1 MKEMKDNR
9 RAGTESREKVIK
21 KNRVME
27 MEREK
32 KRVGQTT
39 TGLLRPVQTSS
50 NVMLECMI
58 RTDEHCLQDISDTS
72 AHCTFK

>member
-1 MKEMKDNR
+1 MKDNR
-9 RAGTESREKVIK
+9 RAGTERREKVIK

-39 TGLLRPVQTSS
+39 TGLFRPV
-50 NVMLECMI
+50 
-58 RTDEHCLQDISDTS
+58 
-72 AHCTFK
+72 